1 MWKDFIGKDFS
12 RDEFAAYVAGL
23 KWTDWKPQGICL
35 HNTAAPT
42 LAQWAESG
50 PNHQARIANLQSYY
64 EGLGWHAGPAAFI
77 SRTKITVFSGFTE
90 PGVHSRCFNATHIGI
105 EMVGD
110 YNAEPF
116 DTGDGA
122 LVRDNAVF
130 ALATLYRALGLSP
143 ADLKFH
149 VDCKIDNHDCPGKNV
164 NKSAMIG
171 RVSEAMS
178 KLFGVPDQVKPPEV
192 VPPVALEPWSEINW
206 PISPMGTYRIAWIQ
220 DAFNRLSPP
229 EFAIHVDG
237 VTGPETINAI
247 RRFQHEQ
254 NLHLDGVAGPITVSV
269 IKDMLQLKGT

>member
-12 RDEFAAYVAGL
+12 RDEFTSYVAGL

-122 LVRDNAVF
+122 LVRDNAAF

-143 ADLKFH
+143 AGLKFH

-164 NKSAMIG
+164 SKGDVINRVISAMFVQG
-171 RVSEAMS
+171 PLAEAKAS
-178 KLFGVPDQVKPPEV
+178 APLLKPPDGD
-192 VPPVALEPWSEINW
+192 PVLRAAQAQLADLGYSA
-206 PISPMGTYRIAWIQ
+206 GT
-220 DAFNRLSPP
+220 P
-229 EFAIHVDG
+229 DG
-237 VTGPETINAI
+237 LDGPRTQEAI
-247 RRFQHEQ
+247 RKFK
-254 NLHLDGVAGPITVSV
+254 ITNPDLIAVL
-269 IKDMLQLKGT
+269 MKGTP